1 YKSRRL
7 ANSYISINAA
17 FPVWSALIIFIMVAF
32 SKGTTLSTGD
42 FLAFNLAF
50 TQFVGAGM
58 IMSMTVLAITNV
70 FPLYEQAKPIL
81 ETLPESDETKADPG
95 ELSGKIEVSRVSF
108 RYEEAAPQVLRDI
121 SLNIE
126 PGEFVAIVGASG
138 SGKSTLFR
146 LLIGFEQPESG
157 GVYYDGG
164 DLAELDLR
172 GVRQQLGV
180 VLQNAQPM
188 MGDIFTNIVGSF
200 PHLTIED
207 AWEAA
212 HLVGLKNDIEAMPMG
227 MHTVVTHGGGTFSGG
242 QIQRLLIARALANK
256 PRILFLDEATSALD
270 NQTQAHVRESLEG
283 IAATRVV
290 IAHRLST
297 IEEADRIYVFDD
309 GSIVQQGSYQ
319 ELLRQRGPFAEL
331 AKRQMA

>member
-1 YKSRRL
+1 LMVTYASDT
-7 ANSYISINAA
+7 SI
-17 FPVWSALIIFIMVAF
+17 
-32 SKGTTLSTGD
+32 STGN

-50 TQFVGAGM
+50 TQFLTAG
-58 IMSMTVLAITNV
+58 IILSMSILSVSSII
-70 FPLYEQAKPIL
+70 PLYEQARPIF
-81 ETLPESDETKADPG
+81 ETLTETDETKAEPG
-95 ELSGKIEVSRVSF
+95 ELTGKIEVSHLSF
-108 RYEEAAPQVLRDI
+108 RYAEGLPLVLQNV
-121 SLNIE
+121 SLTIE

-138 SGKSTLFR
+138 SGKSTIFR
-146 LLIGFEQPESG
+146 LLIGFEQAEAG
-157 GVYYDGG
+157 GVYYDGQ

-172 GVRQQLGV
+172 AVRQQLGV

-200 PHLTIED
+200 PYLTLDD
-207 AWEAA
+207 AWEAVQ
-212 HLVGLKNDIEAMPMG
+212 LVGLKKDIEAMPMG
-227 MHTVVTHGGGTFSGG
+227 MHTIVTHGGGTFSGG

-270 NQTQAHVRESLEG
+270 NQTQAHVRESLAG

-297 IEEADRIYVFDD
+297 IEQADRIYVFD
-309 GSIVQQGSYQ
+309 GGRIVQKGSYE